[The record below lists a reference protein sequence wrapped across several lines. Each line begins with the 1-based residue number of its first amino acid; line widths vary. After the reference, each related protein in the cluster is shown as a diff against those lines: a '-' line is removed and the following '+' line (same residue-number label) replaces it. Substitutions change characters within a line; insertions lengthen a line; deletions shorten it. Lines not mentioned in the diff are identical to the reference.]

1 MSYCGGVL
9 PLEIEDFGLLN
20 RKKNEAWLY
29 CILDGYLSSEL
40 QTTKS
45 RLFFI
50 LKVGFSGKNFILDQR
65 KYFMLTEYA

>member
-1 MSYCGGVL
+1 MSYSSDVL
-9 PLEIEDFGLLN
+9 PLEIVDFGLLDR
-20 RKKNEAWLY
+20 RKNQACLN

-40 QTTKS
+40 QSTKS

-50 LKVGFSGKNFILDQR
+50 LKVGFTIKIFILDQR